1 MSKPIEVL
9 STTYSQ
15 LTGGNDTTMG
25 RATYVR
31 ITNIATG
38 TAYDIFVRSVANSGN
53 PVHIVGRTIIA
64 PSESF
69 ILKKDPDHFVGST
82 TGNVYASAVSPNP

>member
-9 STTYSQ
+9 SANYSQ
-15 LTGGNDTTMG
+15 LGSGSDTTMD

-38 TAYDIFVRSVANSGN
+38 TAYDIFVRTTANDN
-53 PVHIVGRTIIA
+53 NTNVGRTIIA
-64 PSESF
+64 PSES
-69 ILKKDPDHFVGST
+69 ILIKKDPDEFVGSST
-82 TGNVYASAVSPNP
+82 ANVYASAVSPNP

>member
-9 STTYSQ
+9 SETYSQ
-15 LTGGNDTTMG
+15 LTSSNDTTMD

-31 ITNIATG
+31 ITNISTSS
-38 TAYDIFVRSVANSGN
+38 AYDIFVRTTANDNSTN
-53 PVHIVGRTIIA
+53 VGRTIIA
-64 PSESF
+64 PSES
-69 ILKKDPDHFVGST
+69 IIIKKDPDEFVGST

>member
-9 STTYSQ
+9 SANYSQ
-15 LTGGNDTTMG
+15 LTTSNDTSMD

-31 ITNIATG
+31 VTNISTG
-38 TAYDIFVRSVANSGN
+38 TAYDIFVRTTANDNSTK
-53 PVHIVGRTIIA
+53 VGRTIIA
-64 PSESF
+64 PGES
-69 ILKKDPDHFVGST
+69 ILIKKDPDEFVGSS

>member
-15 LTGGNDTTMG
+15 LTNGNDTTMN

-31 ITNIATG
+31 ITNINTAT
-38 TAYDIFVRSVANSGN
+38 AFDIFVRTVANSGN
-53 PVHIVGRTIIA
+53 PADIVGRTIIA
-64 PSESF
+64 PNETF
-69 ILKKDPDHFVGST
+69 MLKKDPDHFVGST
-82 TGNVYASAVSPNP
+82 SSNVYASAVSPNP

>member
-15 LTGGNDTTMG
+15 LSGGNDTTMD

-31 ITNIATG
+31 ITNINTG
-38 TAYDIFVRSVANSGN
+38 TAYDIYVRTVANSAN
-53 PVHIVGRTIIA
+53 PADVVGRTIIA
-64 PSESF
+64 PNETF
-69 ILKKDPDHFVGST
+69 ILKKDPDHFVGGSSS
-82 TGNVYASAVSPNP
+82 NIYASAVSPNP

>member
-9 STTYSQ
+9 SGNYSQ
-15 LTGGNDTTMG
+15 LGSGSDTTMD

-38 TAYDIFVRSVANSGN
+38 TAYDIFVRTTANDNSTN
-53 PVHIVGRTIIA
+53 VGRTIIA
-64 PSESF
+64 PGES
-69 ILKKDPDHFVGST
+69 ILIKKDPDEFVGSS

>member
-15 LTGGNDTTMG
+15 LTSDTTMD

-31 ITNIATG
+31 ITNIATT
-38 TAYDIFVRSVANSGN
+38 TAYDIFVRTVANSGN
-53 PVHIVGRTIIA
+53 PADIVGRTIIA
-64 PSESF
+64 PNETF